1 MRLAMK
7 PARSAGPALRIRTA
21 GHALLVHPK
30 GPPEPSALAFAGALT
45 PDPEHTLVV
54 VDLLPADLDTAWP
67 ALADLLARRPG
78 SLRLVFHPSVEG
90 PPVGQRIAD
99 QLNRT
104 VLTPDGEALPTAG
117 GGLFVPADSG
127 TGWLRLRP
135 GRAAERDSHR
145 YPKPLWEFAT
155 YDRIW
160 QTSPL
165 GVVEPVPGGV
175 WVRSA
180 RPAELAAGRRRL
192 IAALPGH
199 PNALTVVLGSPGGP
213 AVPLADVTRFW
224 GTVLPSARTGVR
236 FVHFGPVALPEGSGA
251 LGQVLADALRQRVV
265 LSPGPAAS
273 DAAEAA
279 GAAGSAGSGPALQ
292 GEVIY
297 SPAPG
302 YLAEPPAWNADADA
316 PAVRVVEPPVA
327 SVEAPAPVVAPVPV
341 STGAAEGV
349 VELGPVPGSSP
360 TPAAGTVVELDP
372 VPVSAP
378 EPVAESASAPLPLP
392 TSLATSS
399 PGPVADWPAPA
410 FEPKVP
416 VLETESE
423 AAPEHAPAPT
433 TPPVL
438 TSLLESAPPVPVA
451 PPEPVA
457 PVPPVAPG
465 APVPPVAAVPPALP
479 KLPSIEP
486 SNAPAPAPEATPP
499 AEPPTAPDTDDIQ
512 PPTPAPT
519 QGPEAVPPALP
530 KLPSIEPSNAPAPAL
545 EATPPAEPLTAPDTD
560 TDIDTDTD
568 TDTDDIQPPTPAPA
582 MPRMIRLE
590 SGAPATPP
598 PVEPAPSVDAPT
610 PPPAAPTTPAVP
622 PVAALA
628 TGVRVQ
634 PVPSAAALALPPER
648 GLERERDWVRRKF
661 SAQYHAVAG
670 TVARVMSESPGLRSA
685 SRALDGDALTDL
697 VAVRLYLYG
706 DSAAVDAAVRSGSA
720 GPHVPLARCVASGLF
735 RLPSYRGVAL
745 LRASVT
751 RSELDWYEEGRAATE
766 WAFCTARITV
776 PETPGDGTTDFLI
789 WSMTARR
796 TSLLDPSDP
805 DRVLF
810 PPGTTFKVLRAGSA
824 TEPVLL
830 RELLPS
836 EGDEDADPDA
846 PRLPLDEI
854 ALEGLTQAAE
864 QLPTGS
870 PTRGG
875 PPLAAPPGLITT
887 TPVPPARAAQGT
899 RAPIEG
905 AEK

>member
-7 PARSAGPALRIRTA
+7 PARAAGPALRIRTA

-99 QLNRT
+99 QLRRT

-192 IAALPGH
+192 IASLPGH

-265 LSPGPAAS
+265 LSPGPT
-273 DAAEAA
+273 AAEAV
-279 GAAGSAGSGPALQ
+279 GGGPVLQ
-292 GEVIY
+292 GEVVY

-327 SVEAPAPVVAPVPV
+327 PVEAPVSVPV
-341 STGAAEGV
+341 STAAAEGV
-349 VELGPVPGSSP
+349 VELGPVPVSAP
-360 TPAAGTVVELDP
+360 TPAAGTVVDVEP
-372 VPVSAP
+372 VTVGAPMPAAGAVIEPNPVTVSAP
-378 EPVAESASAPLPLP
+378 TPAAGTVAEPDPEPVSGPDPVAEPVSAPLPLP
-392 TSLATSS
+392 TSLVTSS

-423 AAPEHAPAPT
+423 ALPEHAPAPT
-433 TPPVL
+433 SPPVL
-438 TSLLESAPPVPVA
+438 TSLLESAPPEPVA
-451 PPEPVA
+451 PVAPVA
-457 PVPPVAPG
+457 PVPPVT
-465 APVPPVAAVPPALP
+465 PVTPP
-479 KLPSIEP
+479 LPSIEP
-486 SNAPAPAPEATPP
+486 SNAPAANPEPTTPAPAPEPATP
-499 AEPPTAPDTDDIQ
+499 
-512 PPTPAPT
+512 
-519 QGPEAVPPALP
+519 VPPVAP
-530 KLPSIEPSNAPAPAL
+530 VTPPLPSIEPSNAPVVAP
-545 EATPPAEPLTAPDTD
+545 EAAPTAPPAEA
-560 TDIDTDTD
+560 
-568 TDTDDIQPPTPAPA
+568 PPTPAPTPAPVPA
-582 MPRMIRLE
+582 MPRIRLE
-590 SGAPATPP
+590 SGAPSTP
-598 PVEPAPSVDAPT
+598 PVEPSPALDAPA
-610 PPPAAPTTPAVP
+610 PPPTAPTTPTTPTLP
-622 PVAALA
+622 PAATRA
-628 TGVRVQ
+628 TAVRVQ

-670 TVARVMSESPGLRSA
+670 TVARVMSESPGLRSS

-697 VAVRLYLYG
+697 VAVRLYLSG
-706 DSAAVDAAVRSGSA
+706 DSAAVDAAVRAGTA
-720 GPHVPLARCVASGLF
+720 GPHVPLARCVASGLN

-745 LRASVT
+745 LRAAVSGP
-751 RSELDWYEEGRAATE
+751 ELDWYEEGRAATE

-810 PPGTTFKVLRAGSA
+810 PPGTAFKVLRAGSA

-836 EGDEDADPDA
+836 EGDDDTDPDA

-864 QLPTGS
+864 QLPTHGR
-870 PTRGG
+870 PGPGG
-875 PPLAAPPGLITT
+875 PPLTAPPGLITA
-887 TPVPPARAAQGT
+887 PPEPSARAAQGT

>member
-7 PARSAGPALRIRTA
+7 PVRSAGPALRIRPA

-30 GPPEPSALAFAGALT
+30 GEPDPSALAFAGALT
-45 PDPEHTLVV
+45 PDAEHTLVV
-54 VDLLPADLDTAWP
+54 VDLLPAALDASWP
-67 ALADLLARRPG
+67 SLADLLARRPG

-99 QLNRT
+99 HLRRT
-104 VLTPDGEALPTAG
+104 VLTPDGEVLPTAG

-160 QTSPL
+160 ETSPL

-180 RPAELAAGRRRL
+180 RPAQLSAGRHRL
-192 IAALPGH
+192 IAGLPGH
-199 PNALTVVLGSPGGP
+199 PGALTVVLGSPGGP

-265 LSPGPAAS
+265 LSPGPAA
-273 DAAEAA
+273 DVT
-279 GAAGSAGSGPALQ
+279 GPGVGGWGNDGPSLQ
-292 GEVIY
+292 GETVY

-302 YLAEPPAWNADADA
+302 YLAEPQAWNVDPDSSAT
-316 PAVRVVEPPVA
+316 RVVEPPD
-327 SVEAPAPVVAPVPV
+327 VERPAVPAQAPAPVSTPAAGAVVGLPEAPALAP
-341 STGAAEGV
+341 TLAARGV
-349 VELGPVPGSSP
+349 VELGPVSGSGPEPS
-360 TPAAGTVVELDP
+360 AERVSAQEP
-372 VPVSAP
+372 VPAP
-378 EPVAESASAPLPLP
+378 LPLPLPLP
-392 TSLATSS
+392 TSVVMSS

-410 FEPKVP
+410 FAPP
-416 VLETESE
+416 APAPATESE
-423 AAPEHAPAPT
+423 TVNAPGTEPGHAPAPVLPPLPAPLLESAPPAPAPDAEPVAPSAAPAPT
-433 TPPVL
+433 TPQ
-438 TSLLESAPPVPVA
+438 
-451 PPEPVA
+451 
-457 PVPPVAPG
+457 
-465 APVPPVAAVPPALP
+465 
-479 KLPSIEP
+479 LPSIEP
-486 SNAPAPAPEATPP
+486 SNAPADSP
-499 AEPPTAPDTDDIQ
+499 EPPVMSDPDDIQ
-512 PPTPAPT
+512 PPTPAPS
-519 QGPEAVPPALP
+519 AAPAP
-530 KLPSIEPSNAPAPAL
+530 TTPQLPSIEPSNAPADSP
-545 EATPPAEPLTAPDTD
+545 EPPVMSDP
-560 TDIDTDTD
+560 
-568 TDTDDIQPPTPAPA
+568 DDIQPPAPTPAPA
-582 MPRMIRLE
+582 IPRIRLE
-590 SGAPATPP
+590 SGAPSAP

-610 PPPAAPTTPAVP
+610 LPPATPVTPAVP
-622 PVAALA
+622 PAAIRA
-628 TGVRVQ
+628 PGVQVQ
-634 PVPSAAALALPPER
+634 PVPSAAARALPPER

-670 TVARVMSESPGLRSA
+670 TVARVMSESPGLRSS

-697 VAVRLYLYG
+697 VAVRLYLSG
-706 DSAAVDAAVRSGSA
+706 DSAAVDAAVRAGTA
-720 GPHVPLARCVASGLF
+720 GPHVPLARCVASGLY

-745 LRASVT
+745 LRAAVT
-751 RSELDWYEEGRAATE
+751 GPELDWYEEGRAATE

-789 WSMTARR
+789 WSMTSRR

-805 DRVLF
+805 DRVVF
-810 PPGTTFKVLRAGSA
+810 TPGTTFKVLRAGSA

-836 EGDEDADPDA
+836 ESDEDAHPDA

-864 QLPTGS
+864 QLPAQGAAAAGPS
-870 PTRGG
+870 DPPPT
-875 PPLAAPPGLITT
+875 APPGLITT
-887 TPVPPARAAQGT
+887 PPEPPARAAQGT

-905 AEK
+905 ATS

>member
-7 PARSAGPALRIRTA
+7 PARAAGPALRIRTA

-99 QLNRT
+99 QLRRT

-265 LSPGPAAS
+265 LSPGPAA
-273 DAAEAA
+273 AEAV
-279 GAAGSAGSGPALQ
+279 GGGPVLQ
-292 GEVIY
+292 GEVVY

-302 YLAEPPAWNADADA
+302 YLAEPPAWNAEADA

-327 SVEAPAPVVAPVPV
+327 SIEAPAPVSTAPV
-341 STGAAEGV
+341 STAAAEGV
-349 VELGPVPGSSP
+349 VELGPVPVSTP
-360 TPAAGTVVELDP
+360 TPAAGTVVEVEPVTVGAPTPAAGTVAEPDPVTVSAPTPAAGTVIEPDP
-372 VPVSAP
+372 VPVSSPEAAA
-378 EPVAESASAPLPLP
+378 EPVSAPPPLP
-392 TSLATSS
+392 TSLVTSS

-423 AAPEHAPAPT
+423 ALPEHAPAPT
-433 TPPVL
+433 SPPVL
-438 TSLLESAPPVPVA
+438 TSLLESAPPEPVA
-451 PPEPVA
+451 PVA
-457 PVPPVAPG
+457 PVPPA
-465 APVPPVAAVPPALP
+465 APVPPQ
-479 KLPSIEP
+479 LPSIEP
-486 SNAPAPAPEATPP
+486 SNAPAVAPEAAPTAPP
-499 AEPPTAPDTDDIQ
+499 AEAPVAPT
-512 PPTPAPT
+512 PTPAP
-519 QGPEAVPPALP
+519 L
-530 KLPSIEPSNAPAPAL
+530 
-545 EATPPAEPLTAPDTD
+545 
-560 TDIDTDTD
+560 
-568 TDTDDIQPPTPAPA
+568 PA
-582 MPRMIRLE
+582 MPRIRLE
-590 SGAPATPP
+590 SGAPSAP
-598 PVEPAPSVDAPT
+598 PVEPAPTVDAPAS
-610 PPPAAPTTPAVP
+610 PPAAPTPSAAPPA
-622 PVAALA
+622 A
-628 TGVRVQ
+628 TRATAVRVQ

-670 TVARVMSESPGLRSA
+670 TVARVMSESPGLRSS

-697 VAVRLYLYG
+697 VAVRLYLSG
-706 DSAAVDAAVRSGSA
+706 DSAAVDAAVRAGAA
-720 GPHVPLARCVASGLF
+720 GPHVPLARCVASGLN

-745 LRASVT
+745 LRAAVSGP
-751 RSELDWYEEGRAATE
+751 ELDWYEEGRAATE

-810 PPGTTFKVLRAGSA
+810 PPGTAFKVLRAGSA

-864 QLPTGS
+864 QLPTHGR
-870 PTRGG
+870 PGPGG
-875 PPLAAPPGLITT
+875 PPLTAPPGLITA
-887 TPVPPARAAQGT
+887 PPEPSARAAQGT